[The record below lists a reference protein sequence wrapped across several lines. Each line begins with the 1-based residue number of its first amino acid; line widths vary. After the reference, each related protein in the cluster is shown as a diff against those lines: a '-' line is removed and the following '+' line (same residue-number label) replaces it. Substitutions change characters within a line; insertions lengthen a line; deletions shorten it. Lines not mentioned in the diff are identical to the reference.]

1 MSKFSVKKPFTV
13 LVAVVMLLVLGIVSF
28 TKMTTDLLPS
38 ISLPYILVITT
49 YPGAS
54 PEKVESDVTQVLESA
69 LGTVNGVENVTSVSN
84 ENYSMITL
92 EFAEETN
99 MDSAMVKL
107 SSQIDQIELPDMA
120 GTPSLLEISP
130 DMMATMYAAVDYSG
144 MDIYELTKF
153 TEETVTPYLER
164 QSGVASVTETGL
176 VEKTVEIR
184 LNERKI
190 EKVNNQILGIAVDKL
205 DDAQAELDDAKK
217 KLKDAKAELKSNQEK
232 LQTEQTDKTKE
243 LAEYSKMLDEAMAT
257 KAAYAAQLVG
267 LQADETALKT
277 ERKAYVEN
285 KVVES
290 YDQINADFQ
299 TAKETLTSDD
309 VRELFSQEG
318 YRRLIKN
325 VMEEQWL
332 IQPQDLKTKDK
343 ISELYERLNRQ
354 MEQIDKILKATGNEQ
369 SPLAKSTEQIRGN
382 VEFMNE
388 VNQIYN
394 YVQIPLKMNGQNAN
408 GDLYVYTN
416 KRKPR
421 EENGELSAFLH
432 LDMDHLGSTDVF
444 VKMKGKAVDT
454 NFAFSDDASFDLV
467 QKYLPI
473 LDAKLTAL
481 GYQSTITVSNEEKK
495 VDFVED
501 FLKRDLPG
509 GSNANVV
516 HRYSFD
522 VRA

>member
-1 MSKFSVKKPFTV
+1 MSKYSVKKPFTV

-54 PEKVESDVTQVLESA
+54 PEKVENDVTQVLESA

-92 EFAEETN
+92 EFAEDTN

-164 QSGVASVTETGL
+164 QSGVASVAETGL

-184 LNERKI
+184 LNEKKI
-190 EKVNNQILGIAVDKL
+190 EKVNNQILGITVDKL

-290 YDQINADFQ
+290 YDQINAGFQ
-299 TAKETLTSDD
+299 TAKETLTSDETYQAVYTQIYTQVKIAAVQQAVAQAGITD
-309 VRELFSQEG
+309 T
-318 YRRLIKN
+318 IDAAN
-325 VMEEQWL
+325 VDMYLAMLGDAAAAIEQTA
-332 IQPQDLKTKDK
+332 QDTAKEMTEQQIAEQAAQIPENVKDA
-343 ISELYERLNRQ
+343 LDNP
-354 MEQIDKILKATGNEQ
+354 DKLKAFKKLLESQGN
-369 SPLAKSTEQIRGN
+369 SDAAKQMT
-382 VEFMNE
+382 
-388 VNQIYN
+388 
-394 YVQIPLKMNGQNAN
+394 KAN
-408 GDLYVYTN
+408 LQKLY
-416 KRKPR
+416 
-421 EENGELSAFLH
+421 G
-432 LDMDHLGSTDVF
+432 
-444 VKMKGKAVDT
+444 
-454 NFAFSDDASFDLV
+454 
-467 QKYLPI
+467 I
-473 LDAKLTAL
+473 
-481 GYQSTITVSNEEKK
+481 
-495 VDFVED
+495 
-501 FLKRDLPG
+501 
-509 GSNANVV
+509 
-516 HRYSFD
+516 
-522 VRA
+522 